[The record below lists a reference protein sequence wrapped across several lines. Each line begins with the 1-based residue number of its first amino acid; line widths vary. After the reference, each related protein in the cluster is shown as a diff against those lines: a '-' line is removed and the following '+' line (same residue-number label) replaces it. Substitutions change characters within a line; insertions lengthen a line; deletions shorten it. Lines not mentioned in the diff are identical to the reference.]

1 MKILFIGDSITD
13 CGRYKD
19 QQTSLGQ
26 GYALM
31 VAGELS
37 YKHPRQEFTFI
48 NKGISGNKITDLLA
62 RWKRDCINLQP
73 DLISILVGIN
83 DVWHEI
89 GRKDGVS
96 AERFE
101 QLYDIILDEARTNLP
116 GAKIVLCEPFVL
128 KADYISDDFHIFE
141 PEVAKRQLAVK
152 RLAGKYNCVLVPLQD
167 AFNKVCETAPV
178 SHWLSDGVHPT
189 PAGNMLIAQEW
200 IKYTK
205 ELM

>member
-19 QQTSLGQ
+19 QPTSLGQ

-37 YKHPRQEFTFI
+37 YKNPEREFSFI

-62 RWKRDCINLQP
+62 RWKRDCINVEP
-73 DLISILVGIN
+73 DLVSILVGIN

-89 GRKDGVS
+89 SRQDGVS

-101 QLYDIILDEARTNLP
+101 QLYDIILDETRARLP
-116 GAKIVLCEPFVL
+116 NATIVLCEPFIL
-128 KADYISDDFHIFE
+128 KADYISDDFHLFE
-141 PEVAKRQLAVK
+141 PDVAKRQLAVK
-152 RLAGKYNCVLVPLQD
+152 RLAAKYGCVFVLLQD
-167 AFNKVCETAPV
+167 IFNKACEAAPV
-178 SHWLSDGVHPT
+178 SHWLHDGVHPS
-189 PAGNMLIAQEW
+189 PAGHVLIAHEW
-200 IKYTK
+200 IKAVERYV
-205 ELM
+205 